1 MPDQP
6 MTLLTIV
13 FASKFLD
20 MELAHLRT
28 EYPDGRVR
36 HEWKL
41 LPYHSIRRLEDYHW
55 KTYIIPD
62 DDQP

>member
-13 FASKFLD
+13 LASKFLD
-20 MELAHLRT
+20 MELVHFET
-28 EYPDGRVR
+28 TYPDGHVQ

-41 LPYHSIRRLEDYHW
+41 LPYHTTPRLEDFQW
-55 KTYIIPD
+55 KEYELPD
-62 DDQP
+62 KPD